1 MLLKDIWLVC
11 WHICCAPIACCPP
24 VALSKGWGLLAP
36 LSWGTLGLRS
46 QLWTIREESWGHQ
59 GVQEFGGGCWQPP
72 QSSGHVLWSAAHGS
86 GEIEARGS
94 SSLLEFLYWVAVVLA
109 RRGRASTS
117 DFYPVWHVKIC
128 WGTLLEALE
137 GPNNMEPITLETYD
151 MYNVA
156 SEVFFISCPKQLHQ
170 HI

>member
-11 WHICCAPIACCPP
+11 WHICCTPIACCPP
-24 VALSKGWGLLAP
+24 AAPSKGWGLLAP
-36 LSWGTLGLRS
+36 LPLSWSLSHEQSERNPEGTRACSSLEGDAGGHLRA
-46 QLWTIREESWGHQ
+46 QAMCCYQ
-59 GVQEFGGGCWQPP
+59 QPT
-72 QSSGHVLWSAAHGS
+72 GACSAQ
-86 GEIEARGS
+86 IEARVS
-94 SSLLEFLYWVAVVLA
+94 SSLLEFLCWISVVLA
-109 RRGRASTS
+109 RRNKASTS

-156 SEVFFISCPKQLHQ
+156 SEVFISCPKQLHQ
-170 HI
+170 HF